1 MVEHEVT
8 ALTSRIAYENPW
20 LRVREDV
27 VRRADGTSGLYGV
40 VERRDFVIVV
50 PWQDGCL
57 TLVEQYRYPIRR
69 RLWELPMGGCERL
82 PDGSGLVAPAIT
94 AAVELRE
101 EDGIG
106 GGEHPKRSEACFRGP
121 GFSDQTG
128 HIFLATGLRQ
138 GPTEREV
145 SEQGMICRSVSLGDV
160 EAMIADGL
168 MQDAISLAALGL
180 LRFKGLL

>member
-101 EDGIG
+101 ETGLVAESIQKIG
-106 GGEHPKRSEACFRGP
+106 SLFQGP